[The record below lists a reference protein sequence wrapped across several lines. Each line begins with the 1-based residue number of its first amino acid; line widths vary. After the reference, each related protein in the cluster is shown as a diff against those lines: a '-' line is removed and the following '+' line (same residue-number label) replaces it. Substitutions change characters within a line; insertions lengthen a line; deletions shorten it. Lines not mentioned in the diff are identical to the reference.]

1 VTTTLAPPAVARPVP
16 ALRPPVPMTPPPT
29 AERLLPNGLRIVA
42 VRREGVPLV
51 EIRLRVPT
59 STTAPGQHGLALL
72 LAQALLIGTKTRDR
86 QTLAE
91 EIEDLGGNLSAE
103 LDADALHFSGVV
115 LARHLGRML
124 ELLADIVNNAA
135 YPDGDVAAERARL
148 QQRLK
153 MARSKAGVSARETLH
168 QHLFA
173 HHPYGTYLPRA
184 EDVAGVTVE
193 DLRRRHAEQ
202 LVPAGSTLVLVGA
215 VDTGRALDDAAAA
228 MAGWHRAAPAGDPV
242 PTLPALDA
250 DPSLLV
256 HRPGSV
262 QSSIRIG
269 GPALRRH
276 DPKYPALQLANLLY
290 GGYFSSRLIGNIRED
305 KGYTYSPR
313 SRVEH
318 GTAGSTLVIEAD
330 VATNVTAPALLEMW
344 YELGRLSTM
353 RPSPQELD
361 DVRQY
366 ATGTLAMS
374 IATHAGLAATVM
386 ALAAVGLDLEWVAG
400 HTRRLAEV
408 TSDDIYDI
416 GVYILAPCRL
426 AAVVIGDA
434 DHIAEP
440 LKAFGP
446 WEVRR

>member
-1 VTTTLAPPAVARPVP
+1 
-16 ALRPPVPMTPPPT
+16 
-29 AERLLPNGLRIVA
+29 
-42 VRREGVPLV
+42 
-51 EIRLRVPT
+51 
-59 STTAPGQHGLALL
+59 
-72 LAQALLIGTKTRDR
+72 
-86 QTLAE
+86 
-91 EIEDLGGNLSAE
+91 
-103 LDADALHFSGVV
+103 
-115 LARHLGRML
+115 
-124 ELLADIVNNAA
+124 
-135 YPDGDVAAERARL
+135 
-148 QQRLK
+148 
-153 MARSKAGVSARETLH
+153 
-168 QHLFA
+168 
-173 HHPYGTYLPRA
+173 
-184 EDVAGVTVE
+184 
-193 DLRRRHAEQ
+193 
-202 LVPAGSTLVLVGA
+202 
-215 VDTGRALDDAAAA
+215 
-228 MAGWHRAAPAGDPV
+228 
-242 PTLPALDA
+242 
-250 DPSLLV
+250 
-256 HRPGSV
+256 V